1 MMLILLYRIK
11 FEGTS
16 DSESNASENE
26 EITSR
31 LEFYDN
37 DPELPL
43 FSTMDHGY
51 PVHLLIQTLL
61 AASVDESRVCK
72 VQPLGVAK
80 NAMFQIDLDR
90 VHFEDLKADD
100 LAGSQC

>member
-1 MMLILLYRIK
+1 MMFLVLLCRIK

-16 DSESNASENE
+16 DSESNANENE
-26 EITSR
+26 ETRSR

-51 PVHLLIQTLL
+51 PVHFLML
-61 AASVDESRVCK
+61 AASVD
-72 VQPLGVAK
+72 
-80 NAMFQIDLDR
+80 
-90 VHFEDLKADD
+90 
-100 LAGSQC
+100 